1 MLYFSLVEV
10 ERMNSLGVALKSI
23 KANIVPMVVL
33 WLLAALTVLGYYRFP
48 QIAAILEPLAKW
60 QRETGWPAAVVNRTV
75 FCGLLPGVFLL
86 AVRSICP
93 LRPWRTVLAN
103 CIWMGQWGVLS
114 NAFFTLQAHVFGDGV
129 DFATLLVKVLVD
141 KGVWS
146 ACLCVPLNSLFFYWE
161 GRDFSL
167 SRCRAEWPRSW
178 LREIY
183 LPVLLADFCVWI
195 PVQFAVYMFPLP
207 LQIQLVG
214 FAGCFWSLVGLS
226 TGGRVARSHSSFA
239 TRAS

>member
-33 WLLAALTVLGYYRFP
+33 WLLAALTVWGYYRLP
-48 QIAAILEPLAKW
+48 PLAAILEPLAKW

-75 FCGLLPGVFLL
+75 FGGLLPGVFLL
-86 AVRSICP
+86 TVRSIRP
-93 LRPWRTVLAN
+93 LHPWRTVLAN
-103 CIWMGQWGVLS
+103 CLWMGSWGVLS
-114 NAFFTLQAHVFGDGV
+114 NAFFTLQAQMFGNGT
-129 DFATLLVKVLVD
+129 DFTTLLVKVLVD
-141 KGVWS
+141 KGLWS
-146 ACLCVPLNSLFFYWE
+146 ACLCVPLNSLFFFWE

-167 SRCRAEWPRSW
+167 SRCRAEWPSSW
-178 LREIY
+178 LRQIY

-226 TGGRVARSHSSFA
+226 AGIRIAKS
-239 TRAS
+239 

>member
-1 MLYFSLVEV
+1 
-10 ERMNSLGVALKSI
+10 MNSLGIALKSI
-23 KANIVPMVVL
+23 RANLVPMAVL
-33 WLLAALTVLGYYRFP
+33 WLLAALTVWGYYRLPPF
-48 QIAAILEPLAKW
+48 AAILEPLAKW
-60 QRETGWPAAVVNRTV
+60 QRETGWPAAVANRTV

-86 AVRSICP
+86 TVRSIRP
-93 LRPWRTVLAN
+93 RHPWRTVLAN
-103 CIWMGQWGVLS
+103 CLWMGQWGVLS
-114 NAFFTLQAHVFGDGV
+114 NAFFTLQAQVFGNGM
-129 DFATLLVKVLVD
+129 DFVTLLLKVLVD
-141 KGVWS
+141 KGLWS

-226 TGGRVARSHSSFA
+226 AGVRIAKSRSGFSVH
-239 TRAS
+239 